1 MAIGISPALPL
12 MVDPTDGPYRLTKTV
27 KQAVSQNLKNLILTN
42 PGERIMDPDFGV
54 GIRRFLFELAN
65 TGFQSEITESI
76 LSQTSKYLNSVK
88 IIDIRYTRGSNYR
101 QDAISIDETNAM
113 YIHILF
119 RISSS
124 ETANVLTL
132 PISN

>member
-12 MVDPTDGPYRLTKTV
+12 MVDNTDGPYRLTKTV

-42 PGERIMDPDFGV
+42 PGERIMDPGFGV
-54 GIRRFLFELAN
+54 GIKRFLFELEN

-76 LSQTSKYLNSVK
+76 LSQTKKYLNSVK

-101 QDAISIDETNAM
+101 QDAISVSETNAM

-119 RISSS
+119 KISSS